1 MAPRVVLFALLA
13 AAALSGSQ
21 AAAPWSQVSSPAAWT
36 PPAEQLRGGFN
47 PFAGI
52 NPFGYKITDLGEKF
66 LAFDGSK
73 ESDLG
78 RLLSSLKSR
87 KTTSQ
92 IKAEW
97 IELVRFSK
105 TAQAAHILRTLQELL
120 DFLLATKMID

>member
-87 KTTSQ
+87 KTTS
-92 IKAEW
+92 ASPSPS
-97 IELVRFSK
+97 LSPSPRLTLSLSLS
-105 TAQAAHILRTLQELL
+105 AAPSLSPPKPPTHTPP
-120 DFLLATKMID
+120 